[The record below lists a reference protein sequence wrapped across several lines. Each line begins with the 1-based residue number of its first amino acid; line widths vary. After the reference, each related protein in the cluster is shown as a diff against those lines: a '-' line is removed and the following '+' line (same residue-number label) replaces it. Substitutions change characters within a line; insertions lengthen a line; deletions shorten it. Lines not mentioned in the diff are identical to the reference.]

1 MISRKFP
8 NESGS
13 SKTRVEYVFGKGHE
27 HKCDQVEFVGGN
39 VFGSTPDELI
49 EELDT
54 PCHLRKAATG
64 KESGKCHTHYMLS
77 LAPGETLNV
86 HQWRKILFKTMTALG
101 YTEDHKFFGEL
112 HKNTDHQHMH
122 ICGNRISMSDFKL
135 LPESNDYEI
144 LMNVCREIEQ
154 EYGLQVVPMPHETFG
169 VNLTREEVEA
179 SQKSGQVAWKH
190 KLIARVATALERTQD
205 TGGNMLDFIKLLRKA
220 EISVELT
227 TDKNGKPTGISYQF
241 EGKSIS
247 GRQLKRSRFT
257 WQNLTRREGIHYD
270 ESMLPELQKAVRTRD
285 AEPKEQTGPKPT
297 AHEGLLVT
305 SPPPKTVKPK
315 GKVFAIVVHAD
326 RLRRMPIMR
335 LLEPTYSKGNK
346 LFYLFQ
352 TPGKLTRKEVE
363 QRIYNEQIERLIRA
377 ALSLV
382 EAILSI
388 FRCKIEIEIEI
399 DYAPDDTPGL
409 LYSLASQ
416 HAPEATRQSPSPSP
430 SPA

>member
-1 MISRKFP
+1 MISCKFP

-13 SKTRVEYVFGKGHE
+13 SKIRVEYVFGKGHE

-39 VFGSTPDELI
+39 VFGSTLDELI

-77 LAPGETLNV
+77 LAPGESLHV
-86 HQWRKILFKTMTALG
+86 HEWRKILFKTMAALG
-101 YTEDHKFFGEL
+101 YTEDHKYFGEL
-112 HKNTDHQHMH
+112 HNNTDHQHMH
-122 ICGNRISMSDFKL
+122 ICGNRISMHDFKL
-135 LPESNDYEI
+135 LPEGNDYEI

-154 EYGLQVVPMPHETFG
+154 EYGLHVVPMPHETFG

-190 KLIARVATALERTQD
+190 KLIARVATALERTQES
-205 TGGNMLDFIKLLRKA
+205 GGNMLDFIKLLKRA
-220 EISVELT
+220 EIGVELT
-227 TDKNGKPTGISYQF
+227 TDKNGKPTGISYQY

-270 ESMLPELQKAVRTRD
+270 ESMLQELQKAVRTRD
-285 AEPKEQTGPKPT
+285 AAPEEKPGPRPTG
-297 AHEGLLVT
+297 HQGLLVT
-305 SPPPKTVKPK
+305 FPSPKAVKPK

-326 RLRRMPIMR
+326 RLRRMPISR
-335 LLEPTYSKGNK
+335 LLEPTYTRGNK

-352 TPGKLTRKEVE
+352 SPRKLTKKEVE
-363 QRIYNEQIERLIRA
+363 ERIYNEQIERSIRA

-382 EAILSI
+382 EAILSV
-388 FRCKIEIEIEI
+388 FRCKIEI
-399 DYAPDDTPGL
+399 DYAPDDTPGMI
-409 LYSLASQ
+409 YSID
-416 HAPEATRQSPSPSP
+416 APQAPAALKQAP
-430 SPA
+430 SPAPSPA

>member
-27 HKCDQVEFVGGN
+27 HKCDHVEFVGGN

-54 PCHLRKAATG
+54 PCHLRQAATG

-101 YTEDHKFFGEL
+101 YTEEHKFFGEL
-112 HKNTDHQHMH
+112 HNNTDHQHMH

-144 LMNVCREIEQ
+144 LMNVCREIEH
-154 EYGLQVVPMPHETFG
+154 EYGLHVVPMPHETFG

-190 KLIARVATALERTQD
+190 KLIARVATALERTQE

-257 WQNLTRREGIHYD
+257 LQNLTRREGIHYD

-285 AEPKEQTGPKPT
+285 AEPKEKSGPQPTG
-297 AHEGLLVT
+297 HEGLLVT
-305 SPPPKTVKPK
+305 SISPRSVKPN

-326 RLRRMPIMR
+326 RLRRMPISR
-335 LLEPTYSKGNK
+335 LLEPSYARGNK

-352 TPGKLTRKEVE
+352 SPRRLTRKEVE
-363 QRIYNEQIERLIRA
+363 ERIYNEQIERSIRA

-382 EAILSI
+382 EAILSV
-388 FRCKIEIEIEI
+388 FRCKIEI

-416 HAPEATRQSPSPSP
+416 QAPSATKQSPSPSP
-430 SPA
+430 SPT

>member
-54 PCHLRKAATG
+54 PCELRKAATG

-77 LAPGETLNV
+77 LAPGETLHV
-86 HQWRKILFKTMTALG
+86 HEWRKILFKTMAALG

-135 LPESNDYEI
+135 LPEGNDYEI
-144 LMNVCREIEQ
+144 LMNVCREIEL

-190 KLIARVATALERTQD
+190 KLIARVATALERTQE
-205 TGGNMLDFIKLLRKA
+205 TGGNMLDFIKLLKRA
-220 EISVELT
+220 EVGVEIT
-227 TDKNGKPTGISYQF
+227 TDKGGKPTGISFQF

-270 ESMLPELQKAVRTRD
+270 ESMLQDLQRVVKTRD
-285 AEPKEQTGPKPT
+285 AEPKEQAGPKPT
-297 AHEGLLVT
+297 AHPGLLVT
-305 SPPPKTVKPK
+305 SPSHKAVKPK

-346 LFYLFQ
+346 LLYLFQ

-363 QRIYNEQIERLIRA
+363 QRIYNEQIERSIRA
-377 ALSLV
+377 ALTLV
-382 EAILSI
+382 EAILSV
-388 FRCKIEIEIEI
+388 FKCKIEIDHDPE
-399 DYAPDDTPGL
+399 DTQGQI
-409 LYSLASQ
+409 YSLDTKQ
-416 HAPEATRQSPSPSP
+416 APTALKQAASP

>member
-77 LAPGETLNV
+77 LAPGESLHV
-86 HQWRKILFKTMTALG
+86 HEWRKILFKTMTALG
-101 YTEDHKFFGEL
+101 YTDDHRFFGEL
-112 HKNTDHQHMH
+112 HNNTEKQHMH
-122 ICGNRISMSDFKL
+122 ICGNRISMRDFKL
-135 LPESNDYEI
+135 LPEGNDYEI

-154 EYGLQVVPMPHETFG
+154 EHGLQVVPMPHETFG

-179 SQKSGQVAWKH
+179 SQKSGEVAWKH
-190 KLIARVATALERTQD
+190 KLIARVATALERTQEN
-205 TGGNMLDFIKLLRKA
+205 GGNMLDFIKLLKKS
-220 EISVELT
+220 EIGVELT
-227 TDKNGKPTGISYQF
+227 TDKAGKPTGISYKF

-270 ESMLPELQKAVRTRD
+270 ESMLPELRKAVRTRD
-285 AEPKEQTGPKPT
+285 AEPETKPGPKPT
-297 AHEGLLVT
+297 GHQGLLVT
-305 SPPPKTVKPK
+305 APSPKAVKPK
-315 GKVFAIVVHAD
+315 GKIFAIVVHTD
-326 RLRRMPIMR
+326 RLRRMPISR
-335 LLEPTYSKGNK
+335 LWEPSYSRGNK
-346 LFYLFQ
+346 LFYLVNAN
-352 TPGKLTRKEVE
+352 PKMTRQEVE
-363 QRIYNEQIERLIRA
+363 QMKFNELVERSIKEAIQLA
-377 ALSLV
+377 

-388 FRCKIEIEIEI
+388 FRCKIEI
-399 DYAPDDTPGL
+399 DYEPEDINSLT
-409 LYSLASQ
+409 YSLDRPLESRNQ
-416 HAPEATRQSPSPSP
+416 KPEPNNSR
-430 SPA
+430 

>member
-54 PCHLRKAATG
+54 PCYLRKAATG

-86 HQWRKILFKTMTALG
+86 HQWRKILFKTMAALG

-112 HKNTDHQHMH
+112 HNNTDHQHMH

-154 EYGLQVVPMPHETFG
+154 EYGLHVVPMPHETFG

-179 SQKSGQVAWKH
+179 SQKSGEVAWKH
-190 KLIARVATALERTQD
+190 KLIARVATALERTQEA
-205 TGGNMLDFIKLLRKA
+205 GGNMLDFIKLLKRA
-220 EISVELT
+220 EVGVEIT
-227 TDKNGKPTGISYQF
+227 TEKGGKPTGITFQF

-270 ESMLPELQKAVRTRD
+270 ESMLQDLQRVVKTRD
-285 AEPKEQTGPKPT
+285 AEPEEKPGPKPT
-297 AHEGLLVT
+297 AHQGLLVT
-305 SPPPKTVKPK
+305 STSPKAVKPK

-326 RLRRMPIMR
+326 RMRRMPIAR
-335 LLEPTYSKGNK
+335 LLEPSYARGNK

-352 TPGKLTRKEVE
+352 SPRKLTRKEVE
-363 QRIYNEQIERLIRA
+363 ERIYNEQIERSIRA
-377 ALSLV
+377 ALSLI
-382 EAILSI
+382 EAILAV
-388 FRCKIEIEIEI
+388 FRCRIEIEHDPE
-399 DYAPDDTPGL
+399 DMQGPT
-409 LYSLASQ
+409 YSLDTKR
-416 HAPEATRQSPSPSP
+416 APAAVKLAPSPSP